1 MINIGFL
8 AQLTSIIGWLLL
20 VYSYYKDDIDK
31 LLYVQ
36 IISSIFYCISYLLL
50 GAYSG
55 LIVCFI
61 ELIKGIG
68 YYKTDNDNFIFWI
81 SFPVYL
87 IMAIFTYDGLI
98 SLLPI
103 IGSIID
109 GFSLTKN
116 KNIATAGSLISNVLW
131 VIYDVAIL
139 AFASAA
145 TDALLVISNACLLIF
160 GYSRILKI
168 NKLRIVTGR
177 NLSRII
183 YDTIY
188 KLDKKNYG
196 EEYTWSYNYEKA
208 LNEKNYDSHLL
219 IKYHN
224 EIVGYV
230 SYYVITEEEYLRIIN
245 SDTVIKNYNI
255 ENITSYKKNKKNN
268 LIIDSIN
275 IKHEYQDEISMNLIV
290 KKIKSIIAKKYK
302 ADYIINSIISIAVNE
317 YERLTLEK
325 AHFKLYKSY
334 SDKVNLYMI
343 DSKMIEEIYLK
354 NVRKKNDYKIIEN
367 ENITENLLNQ
377 IKVLDQKFYKDE
389 YMWDD
394 IYQRE
399 VFNKNKKSIIMVLY
413 KNKVIGY
420 LNYLVITKNTYDN
433 MITSNVITDTFN
445 LDDII
450 ELYKN
455 KKNYITINSIVI
467 EKSHQN
473 GYAIKLLT
481 RRLKRRLKE
490 YNNKNYKI
498 DAINAIAVSED
509 GQKVLENIGF
519 EKNKHLD
526 NESILY
532 VLQKESLRKYL
543 K

>member
-1 MINIGFL
+1 MNIIVFF

-36 IISSIFYCISYLLL
+36 IISSVFYCISYLFL

-55 LIVCFI
+55 LLVCFI

-87 IMAIFTYDGLI
+87 IMAIFTFDGLI

-131 VIYDVAIL
+131 VIYDIAIL

-160 GYSRILKI
+160 GYSRVLKI

-177 NLSRII
+177 NLSRMI
-183 YDTIY
+183 YDAIY
-188 KLDKKNYG
+188 KLDRKNYG

-208 LNEKNYDSHLL
+208 LDKKNYDSHLL

-230 SYYVITEEEYLRIIN
+230 SYYVITEEEYFKIIN
-245 SDTVIKNYNI
+245 SDTIIKDYNI
-255 ENITSYKKNKKNN
+255 ENITSYKKTKKNN

-275 IKHEYQDEISMNLIV
+275 IKHEYQNELSMNLIV

-302 ADYIINSIISIAVNE
+302 ADYIINSIISVAINE

-334 SDKVNLYMI
+334 SNEAHLYMI
-343 DSKMIEEIYLK
+343 DNKTIEEIYLK

-367 ENITENLLNQ
+367 KNITEDLINQ
-377 IKVLDQKFYKDE
+377 IKVLDKKFYKDE
-389 YMWDD
+389 YIWDD
-394 IYQRE
+394 IYQRK
-399 VFNKNKKSIIMVLY
+399 VFNKNKKSLIMVLY

-420 LNYLVITKNTYDN
+420 LNYLVISKKLYDN
-433 MITSNVITDTFN
+433 MMTSNVITDTFD
-445 LDDII
+445 LDDIV

-455 KKNYITINSIVI
+455 KRNYVTINSIVI

-473 GYAIKLLT
+473 GYAIKMLT
-481 RRLKRRLKE
+481 KRLKRRLKE

-498 DAINAIAVSED
+498 GAMNAIAVSKD

-519 EKNKHLD
+519 EKNKVLD
-526 NESILY
+526 DDSILY
-532 VLQKESLRKYL
+532 VLHNERLKKYL

>member
-1 MINIGFL
+1 
-8 AQLTSIIGWLLL
+8 
-20 VYSYYKDDIDK
+20 
-31 LLYVQ
+31 
-36 IISSIFYCISYLLL
+36 
-50 GAYSG
+50 
-55 LIVCFI
+55 
-61 ELIKGIG
+61 
-68 YYKTDNDNFIFWI
+68 
-81 SFPVYL
+81 
-87 IMAIFTYDGLI
+87 
-98 SLLPI
+98 
-103 IGSIID
+103 
-109 GFSLTKN
+109 
-116 KNIATAGSLISNVLW
+116 
-131 VIYDVAIL
+131 
-139 AFASAA
+139 
-145 TDALLVISNACLLIF
+145 
-160 GYSRILKI
+160 
-168 NKLRIVTGR
+168 
-177 NLSRII
+177 
-183 YDTIY
+183 
-188 KLDKKNYG
+188 
-196 EEYTWSYNYEKA
+196 
-208 LNEKNYDSHLL
+208 
-219 IKYHN
+219 
-224 EIVGYV
+224 
-230 SYYVITEEEYLRIIN
+230 
-245 SDTVIKNYNI
+245 
-255 ENITSYKKNKKNN
+255 
-268 LIIDSIN
+268 
-275 IKHEYQDEISMNLIV
+275 
-290 KKIKSIIAKKYK
+290 
-302 ADYIINSIISIAVNE
+302 
-317 YERLTLEK
+317 
-325 AHFKLYKSY
+325 
-334 SDKVNLYMI
+334 MI

-519 EKNKHLD
+519 EKNKPLD